1 MNLPRLAIAMG
12 YLSEDLLDGAI
23 KYTPKVHHRYK
34 WFIAFAACVCLLIG
48 GLFVRQQIFTPPEVG
63 GISISENGVSI
74 PKRIVD
80 LSGTAGESLLRFF
93 IFNGRCYI
101 EYDLIDNDALQGE
114 HLGTAKG
121 FINSWT
127 PKYEYRDFHGSVTGE
142 FYSVV
147 GYDPSFMLCIKED
160 DGLRLYI
167 NNNGITLKDGTD
179 LFEDRLKMS
188 TNAGIAYYQS
198 SADWKADKDN
208 IQHLGLISDR
218 AVNLF
223 FKSLCDAEFM
233 RTSDIPVD
241 EEGKSIYDCM
251 EIYHLFF
258 EMNDGI
264 RIHLRVFE
272 GGYVLFEGLSDVS
285 VRVDV
290 DCIGKMMEGTLE
302 E

>member
-1 MNLPRLAIAMG
+1 MNLPRLAVAMG
-12 YLSEDLLDGAI
+12 YLSEDLLAGAI
-23 KYTPKVHHRYK
+23 NYMPKVHHRYK
-34 WFIAFAACVCLLIG
+34 WFMAFAACICLLIG
-48 GLFVRQQIFTPPEVG
+48 GLFVHQQIFAPPEVG
-63 GISISENGVSI
+63 EISISEHGVSI
-74 PKRIVD
+74 PKRVVD
-80 LSGTAGESLLRFF
+80 LSGNTGNNMLRFF
-93 IFNGRCYI
+93 IFNDRCYV
-101 EYDLIDNDALQGE
+101 EYDLIDGDTLQGE
-114 HLGTAKG
+114 YLGTATG
-121 FINSWT
+121 YINSWT
-127 PKYEYRDFHGSVTGE
+127 PKYEYKDLHGSVAGE
-142 FYSVV
+142 FYSVI

-160 DGLRLYI
+160 DNLRLYI
-167 NNNGITLKDGTD
+167 NNNGITLKEGTE

-188 TNAGIAYYQS
+188 TNAGIVYYQS

-208 IQHLGLISDR
+208 IQHLGLSSDR
-218 AVNLF
+218 AINLF
-223 FKSLCDAEFM
+223 IESLRDAKFI

-290 DCIGKMMEGTLE
+290 GCIGKMMEGTLKE
-302 E
+302 